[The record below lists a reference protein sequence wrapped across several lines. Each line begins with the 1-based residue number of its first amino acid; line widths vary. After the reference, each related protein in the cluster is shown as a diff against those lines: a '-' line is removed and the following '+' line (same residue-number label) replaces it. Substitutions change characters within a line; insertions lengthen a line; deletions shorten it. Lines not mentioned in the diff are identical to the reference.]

1 MLRISTRPNNSARH
15 GSNNGIQ
22 AQGWRV
28 ADSQWPVA
36 ISVSR
41 EWIVCG
47 TASGR
52 EGGGWELHE
61 KVIEVEGEKW
71 QSTSPQTRP
80 DSPLD
85 QLLRNQILPE

>member
-1 MLRISTRPNNSARH
+1 MASCRQS
-15 GSNNGIQ
+15 
-22 AQGWRV
+22 V
-28 ADSQWPVA
+28 AGGHFCVEGVDSVWDCQWE
-36 ISVSR
+36 R
-41 EWIVCG
+41 
-47 TASGR
+47 
-52 EGGGWELHE
+52 GGGWELHE